1 MAAHFLFGLLEN
13 PMAFD
18 LNTMSA
24 KELETLIAQANKR
37 RAALKKRKP
46 VAAVRK
52 RLEQI
57 ARAEGYSVAELFG
70 ARGGAA
76 APAASAPRA
85 TKGATRRP
93 SKMAGT
99 KVAPKYR
106 DPSNAGNTWSGR
118 GKQPRWLAAYTA
130 QGRALEEFR
139 IA

>member
-1 MAAHFLFGLLEN
+1 MAL
-13 PMAFD
+13 D
-18 LNTMSA
+18 LNSMSA
-24 KELETLIAQANKR
+24 KELEALIAQANKR

-46 VAAVRK
+46 VADVRK

-57 ARAEGYSVAELFG
+57 ARAEGYSITELFG
-70 ARGGAA
+70 ARSGVSAA
-76 APAASAPRA
+76 TPAGPRAPAKRA
-85 TKGATRRP
+85 KRGP

-99 KVAPKYR
+99 KVEPKYR
-106 DPSNAGNTWSGR
+106 NPANAAETWSGR

>member
-1 MAAHFLFGLLEN
+1 
-13 PMAFD
+13 MAFD
-18 LNTMSA
+18 LNSMSA
-24 KELETLIAQANKR
+24 KELESLIAQAKKR
-37 RAALKKRKP
+37 RTALSKRKP

-57 ARAEGYSVAELFG
+57 ARAEGYSIAELFG
-70 ARGGAA
+70 ARSGAA
-76 APAASAPRA
+76 QSPSAPRA
-85 TKGATRRP
+85 TKGGTRKP

-106 DPSNAGNTWSGR
+106 NPANANETWSGR
-118 GKQPRWLAAYTA
+118 GKQPRWLQAYTG

>member
-1 MAAHFLFGLLEN
+1 MAL
-13 PMAFD
+13 D
-18 LNTMSA
+18 LNSMSA
-24 KELETLIAQANKR
+24 KELESLIAQANKR
-37 RAALKKRKP
+37 RAVLKKRKP

-57 ARAEGYSVAELFG
+57 ARAEGYSIAELFG
-70 ARGGAA
+70 TRSGAPA
-76 APAASAPRA
+76 APATPRA
-85 TKGATRRP
+85 AKTGTRKP
-93 SKMAGT
+93 SKMAGS

-106 DPSNAGNTWSGR
+106 NPSNENETWSGR